1 MSALR
6 ARANRGKRETM
17 RDGKSASSTR
27 GTGRVPAAVIVAVLL
42 AGALAL
48 MLRETGSGVEAPVA
62 PAQDAGSEPAEGG
75 ETAAGAPA
83 ETAPA
88 EDSAAEV
95 AVEPQAPEPTLAE
108 EPQPSREAE
117 QVVRESPTPPQA
129 PTVDEVRVDSGG
141 LMVVAG
147 RGAPGS
153 SIDVLVDGEIVGTA
167 DVDDSGSF
175 AALGTIESGQ
185 GARSLTLRATEGAT
199 TTASREEIILA
210 PVIGT
215 AGSAQQIATAEAE
228 QAEGEAGAS
237 SEAAPEAALQPA
249 PEAVTASAAPREMS
263 EASPEA
269 STAAAESGATE
280 ADAAPVATAEPTE
293 PLAPEPD
300 RAEDFALLRSDDS
313 GVSLMRTS
321 PSLPE
326 TVVLDTIG
334 YSDAGAVQLSGRASA
349 EAVEVRAYIDNRPV
363 ARLAVGA
370 DGAWRG
376 EVPQIEPGRYT
387 LRIDAVTAD
396 GTVASRIET
405 PFQREAPA
413 ALAAAD
419 DRFAGGAVRAVTV
432 QAGDTLWAIARER
445 YGEGVL
451 YVQVF
456 EANRAAIRDPDLI
469 YPGQVFELPE
479 N

>member
-1 MSALR
+1 
-6 ARANRGKRETM
+6 M
-17 RDGKSASSTR
+17 RDGKSASST
-27 GTGRVPAAVIVAVLL
+27 TGPRLVPAAAIVAVLL

-62 PAQDAGSEPAEGG
+62 PAQDAGSRPAEGG
-75 ETAAGAPA
+75 ETAASAPA

-88 EDSAAEV
+88 EDGGAEV
-95 AVEPQAPEPTLAE
+95 AAEPQAPEPTLAE
-108 EPQPSREAE
+108 EPQPSPEAE

-141 LMVVAG
+141 LVVVAG

-175 AALGTIESGQ
+175 AALGTIESGE

-199 TTASREEIILA
+199 ATASREEIILA
-210 PVIGT
+210 PVTGT
-215 AGSAQQIATAEAE
+215 AGKAQEIATAEAE
-228 QAEGEAGAS
+228 ETGGEARASADAEPAGAS
-237 SEAAPEAALQPA
+237 EPAPQAIPETFTAPEAA
-249 PEAVTASAAPREMS
+249 SEMV

-269 STAAAESGATE
+269 STATADGARPQME
-280 ADAAPVATAEPTE
+280 ASPVATAKPPETI
-293 PLAPEPD
+293 APVPE
-300 RAEDFALLRSDDS
+300 RAENFALLRSDDT
-313 GVSLMRTS
+313 GVLLMRTS

-419 DRFAGGAVRAVTV
+419 DRFAGGVVRAVTV